1 MLMWSLAIGVI
12 QPSDVVKTANY
23 SSLISK
29 DAREAKYG
37 GKGVQVWVSKRE
49 LRSRGWREKIKIE

>member
-1 MLMWSLAIGVI
+1 MLMWSLAIRVI

-29 DAREAKYG
+29 DEREAKYG
-37 GKGVQVWVSKRE
+37 GKGVQV
-49 LRSRGWREKIKIE
+49 